1 MGRPPA
7 YIFVV
12 RHGAR
17 LDAADKKWH
26 LSSPTPYDPPLT
38 YGGWQQSKA
47 LGVRI
52 ANILRQAEAADLN
65 ASPRIPNANGTADSA
80 PKRRKFKVVLHS
92 SPFLRCVQ
100 TSVAISAGLAQAA
113 PLGTPSYTMPSP
125 STNPSASPFILPA
138 SVTEEVD
145 PLAPD
150 TTESG
155 RSEPPKKKIKKSTLR
170 LDAFLGEWLSP
181 EYFEMITPPPG
192 SAMMLAGAK
201 ADLLRR
207 ENIGAH
213 DQIVEHSHHHANS
226 VGQAQSQLW
235 NSPKFRAAPERSG
248 STDSNSPSIFGLDG
262 VSSMASAL
270 PRSRA
275 DSTASSGSQRVRFT
289 VPEPGNPNDG
299 YIAPTPNYA
308 ISPNLKIPEGYVAH
322 ARDAC
327 VQVDYQWDSMRE
339 PLDWGDGGKYGEEW
353 TAMHHRFRKGVQ
365 KLVDWYTTAERP
377 AEMVTK
383 VVRTSQNGDNEC
395 AIDDEDDEDVESI
408 VILVSHGAGCNALI
422 GAITHQPVLMD
433 VGMASLTMA
442 VRKPGRETVPSGLD
456 TPMSEDADPLAD
468 SAVIPVHRYYDLKLF
483 ANTEHLR
490 PSSSSTHNLSRA
502 PSTASTS
509 SHSQSGGPR
518 GRVSSAA
525 AYTPAPITFN
535 PDSFVFPGSRS
546 NSANANL
553 GSMRRTSHNNAYS
566 LPRTPALNTTGIT
579 VGSGVTSFTHN
590 TSNNGNTSNNASP
603 TLSVGLWSP
612 ITPKKETE
620 EEDEE
625 DDIFPDFDHRKKLGA
640 LSSSKGPEI
649 VKPPTPERKE
659 PQFGG
664 PSKVPLRFQEISRP
678 TSSDGTEDENKVPP
692 LSFSTGAGGLWGA
705 PRPLGETEIM
715 RDMTTSKRRWTV
727 NERG

>member
-26 LSSPTPYDPPLT
+26 LTSPTPYDPPLT
-38 YGGWQQSKA
+38 YGGWQQAKA
-47 LGVRI
+47 LGIRI
-52 ANILRQAEAADLN
+52 GNILRQAEAEVNADPKF
-65 ASPRIPNANGTADSA
+65 SNGRNGSVDSQ
-80 PKRRKFKVVLHS
+80 KRRRKFKVVLHS

-100 TSVAISAGLAQAA
+100 TSVAISAGLAQA
-113 PLGTPSYTMPSP
+113 PTPGTPSYPMPSP
-125 STNPSASPFILPA
+125 SANPSASPFVLPA
-138 SVTEEVD
+138 SVAEEVD
-145 PLAPD
+145 PLSNDANGTKP
-150 TTESG
+150 EQN
-155 RSEPPKKKIKKSTLR
+155 KKKTIKKSTLR

-207 ENIGAH
+207 ENIHAH
-213 DQIVEHSHHHANS
+213 NHIQEHSHHHANS

-235 NSPKFRAAPERSG
+235 NSPKFRAAPAPAPERSG
-248 STDSNSPSIFGLDG
+248 SSDSNSPSILGLEN
-262 VSSMASAL
+262 VSAVAGAL

-275 DSTASSGSQRVRFT
+275 GSTASTSSQRVRFT
-289 VPEPGNPNDG
+289 LPEPANPNDG
-299 YIAPTPNYA
+299 YVAPSPHYA
-308 ISPNLKIPEGYVAH
+308 ISPNHTIPDGYVAH

-327 VQVDYQWDSMRE
+327 VAVDYQWDSMRE

-353 TAMHHRFRKGVQ
+353 TAMHHRFRKGIQ

-383 VVRTSQNGDNEC
+383 VVKTSQNGDTEC
-395 AIDDEDDEDVESI
+395 AIDDEEDDDVEPV

-433 VGMASLTMA
+433 VAMASLTVA
-442 VRKPGRETVPSGLD
+442 ARKPGRDSEPSGLD
-456 TPMSEDADPLAD
+456 TPMSEPDVDPM
-468 SAVIPVHRYYDLKLF
+468 SGTKGIIPVHHYYDLKLF

-490 PSSSSTHNLSRA
+490 QPVSATHNLSRA
-502 PSTASTS
+502 PSTASN
-509 SHSQSGGPR
+509 HSQNGQSYSR
-518 GRVSSAA
+518 GRISTVGSTT
-525 AYTPAPITFN
+525 YTPTPITFN
-535 PDSFVFPGSRS
+535 PDSFDFGSRS

-553 GSMRRTSHNNAYS
+553 GSMRRVSNNTYS

-579 VGSGVTSFTHN
+579 VGSGATNFTKP
-590 TSNNGNTSNNASP
+590 SP

-620 EEDEE
+620 EEDDEE
-625 DDIFPDFDHRKKLGA
+625 DDIFPDFDHRKKLAA
-640 LSSSKGPEI
+640 LSKPGQEI

-659 PQFGG
+659 PQLGG
-664 PSKVPLRFQEISRP
+664 PAKVPLRLQEISRP
-678 TSSDGTEDENKVPP
+678 TSSDGTDEENKIPQ
-692 LSFSTGAGGLWGA
+692 LGTFASGGLWGA

>member
-26 LSSPTPYDPPLT
+26 LTSPTPYDPPLT

-47 LGVRI
+47 LGIRI
-52 ANILRQAEAADLN
+52 ANILRQAEADLN
-65 ASPRIPNANGTADSA
+65 TTSNTSSGRSSSADSQK
-80 PKRRKFKVVLHS
+80 KRRKFKVVLHS

-100 TSVAISAGLAQAA
+100 TSVAISAGLAQAP
-113 PLGTPSYTMPSP
+113 PLSTPSYPPSSP
-125 STNPSASPFILPA
+125 SVNPSASPFILPA
-138 SVTEEVD
+138 SVAEEVD
-145 PLAPD
+145 PLSTDPND
-150 TTESG
+150 VK
-155 RSEPPKKKIKKSTLR
+155 SEPPKKNIKKATLR

-181 EYFEMITPPPG
+181 EYFELITPPPG

-207 ENIGAH
+207 ENISSH
-213 DQIVEHSHHHANS
+213 DQIVDQVNVHHHANS

-248 STDSNSPSIFGLDG
+248 STDSNAPSILGLDN
-262 VSSMASAL
+262 VSNMAGAL

-275 DSTASSGSQRVRFT
+275 DSTASSSSQRVRFAL
-289 VPEPGNPNDG
+289 PEPGNPNDG
-299 YIAPTPNYA
+299 YISPSPNYA
-308 ISPNLKIPEGYVAH
+308 ISSSAKIPDGYVAH

-327 VQVDYQWDSMRE
+327 LSVDYQWDSMRD

-353 TAMHHRFRKGVQ
+353 TSMHQRFRKGVQ
-365 KLVDWYTTAERP
+365 KLVDWYTTAEHP

-383 VVRTSQNGDNEC
+383 TVRTSHNDDSEC
-395 AIDDEDDEDVESI
+395 AIDDEDDENVESV

-422 GAITHQPVLMD
+422 GAITHQPVLLD

-442 VRKPGRETVPSGLD
+442 VRKPGRESEPSGLD
-456 TPMSEDADPLAD
+456 TPVSEPDVDPLSGAKG
-468 SAVIPVHRYYDLKLF
+468 VIPVHHYYDLKMF
-483 ANTEHLR
+483 ANTDHLR
-490 PSSSSTHNLSRA
+490 QAPSATHNLSRA
-502 PSTASTS
+502 PSTASNN
-509 SHSQSGGPR
+509 SQNGPAHPR
-518 GRVSSAA
+518 GRVPTVSS
-525 AYTPAPITFN
+525 YTPSPVTFN
-535 PDSFVFPGSRS
+535 PESFAFPGSRS
-546 NSANANL
+546 NSANASL
-553 GSMRRTSHNNAYS
+553 GSMRRTPHNSGS

-579 VGSGVTSFTHN
+579 VGSGTTSFTKP
-590 TSNNGNTSNNASP
+590 SP

-612 ITPKKETE
+612 ITPKNDTE
-620 EEDEE
+620 EEEEE
-625 DDIFPDFDHRKKLGA
+625 DDLFPDFDHRKKLAA
-640 LSSSKGPEI
+640 LSKPANEI

-659 PQFGG
+659 TQLGG
-664 PSKVPLRFQEISRP
+664 PTKVPVRFQQISRP
-678 TSSDGTEDENKVPP
+678 ASRDGTDDENKVPKGD
-692 LSFSTGAGGLWGA
+692 FGNGGLWGA

-727 NERG
+727 NERA

>member
-26 LSSPTPYDPPLT
+26 LTSPTPYDPPLT

-52 ANILRQAEAADLN
+52 ANILRQAEAELN
-65 ASPRIPNANGTADSA
+65 ANAPNGRDSSTDA
-80 PKRRKFKVVLHS
+80 KKRRKFKVVLHS

-100 TSVAISAGLAQAA
+100 TSIAISAGLAQAPA
-113 PLGTPSYTMPSP
+113 LGNPSYPMPSP
-125 STNPSASPFILPA
+125 SANPSSSPFVLPA
-138 SVTEEVD
+138 SVSEEVD
-145 PLAPD
+145 PLCTDAGD
-150 TTESG
+150 TK
-155 RSEPPKKKIKKSTLR
+155 SEPPKKKVKKSILR

-207 ENIGAH
+207 ENISVH
-213 DQIVEHSHHHANS
+213 DQIGEHHHHHANS
-226 VGQAQSQLW
+226 VGQSQSQLW
-235 NSPKFRAAPERSG
+235 NSPKFRGAERSG
-248 STDSNSPSIFGLDG
+248 STDSNAPSVLGLDN
-262 VSSMASAL
+262 ASTTSGAR

-275 DSTASSGSQRVRFT
+275 DSAASSSSQRVRFM

-299 YIAPTPNYA
+299 YVAPTPNYA
-308 ISPNLKIPEGYVAH
+308 TSPNLKIPDGYVAH

-327 VQVDYQWDSMRE
+327 VQVDYQWDSMRG

-353 TAMHHRFRKGVQ
+353 TAMHQRFRKGVQ

-383 VVRTSQNGDNEC
+383 TVKTSHNGDNEC
-395 AIDDEDDEDVESI
+395 AIDDEDDDDIEPV

-433 VGMASLTMA
+433 VAMASLTMA
-442 VRKPGRETVPSGLD
+442 VRKPGRETEPSGLD
-456 TPMSEDADPLAD
+456 TPLSEVADPLAQD
-468 SAVIPVHRYYDLKLF
+468 GVIPVHQYYDLKLF
-483 ANTEHLR
+483 ANTDHLR

-502 PSTASTS
+502 PSTASNQS
-509 SHSQSGGPR
+509 QNGQSGAR
-518 GRVSSAA
+518 GRVPAVNST
-525 AYTPAPITFN
+525 YTPSPVAFN
-535 PDSFVFPGSRS
+535 PESFIFPGNRS
-546 NSANANL
+546 TSANASL
-553 GSMRRTSHNNAYS
+553 GSMRRTSHANAYS
-566 LPRTPALNTTGIT
+566 LPRAPALNTSGIT
-579 VGSGVTSFTHN
+579 VGSGVTSFTN
-590 TSNNGNTSNNASP
+590 SSP

-612 ITPKKETE
+612 ITPKEEPTVAATE
-620 EEDEE
+620 EEDED
-625 DDIFPDFDHRKKLGA
+625 DDIFPDFDHRKKLAA
-640 LSSSKGPEI
+640 LSKQGPEI
-649 VKPPTPERKE
+649 VKPPTPEKKE
-659 PQFGG
+659 AQFGG
-664 PSKVPLRFQEISRP
+664 PTKVPLRFQEISRP
-678 TSSDGTEDENKVPP
+678 TSSDGTEEENTVPP
-692 LSFSTGAGGLWGA
+692 LSFGNGGGLWGA

-727 NERG
+727 NERA

>member
-17 LDAADKKWH
+17 LDGADKRWH
-26 LSSPTPYDPPLT
+26 LTSPTPYDPPLT

-47 LGVRI
+47 LGIRI
-52 ANILRQAEAADLN
+52 ASILRQAEADSN
-65 ASPRIPNANGTADSA
+65 RTPNGRDSSTDSK
-80 PKRRKFKVVLHS
+80 KRRKFKVVLHS

-100 TSVAISAGLAQAA
+100 TSVAISAGLAQAP
-113 PLGTPSYTMPSP
+113 PLNTPSYPMPSP
-125 STNPSASPFILPA
+125 STNPSASPFVLPA

-145 PLAPD
+145 PLSTDAS
-150 TTESG
+150 ESKP
-155 RSEPPKKKIKKSTLR
+155 EPPKKKIKRSTLR

-207 ENIGAH
+207 ENISAH
-213 DQIVEHSHHHANS
+213 DQIVEHSHHHASS

-235 NSPKFRAAPERSG
+235 NSPKFRATPERSG
-248 STDSNSPSIFGLDG
+248 STDSNAPSIFGLDSG
-262 VSSMASAL
+262 R

-275 DSTASSGSQRVRFT
+275 DSAASSSSQRVRFT
-289 VPEPGNPNDG
+289 VPEPGNPKDG
-299 YIAPTPNYA
+299 YVAPTPNYA
-308 ISPNLKIPEGYVAH
+308 VSSNVKIPDGYVAH

-327 VQVDYQWDSMRE
+327 LHVDYQWDSMRE
-339 PLDWGDGGKYGEEW
+339 PFDWGDGGKYGEEW
-353 TAMHHRFRKGVQ
+353 TAMHQRFRRGVQ

-377 AEMVTK
+377 SEMVTK
-383 VVRTSQNGDNEC
+383 TVRTSHNGDTEC
-395 AIDDEDDEDVESI
+395 AIDDDDEEDVESV

-442 VRKPGRETVPSGLD
+442 VRKPNREAEPSALD
-456 TPMSEDADPLAD
+456 TPMSEVADPMSQAG
-468 SAVIPVHRYYDLKLF
+468 VIPVHQYYDLKLF
-483 ANTEHLR
+483 ANTDHLR

-502 PSTASTS
+502 PSTASNS
-509 SHSQSGGPR
+509 SHSQNGQSGAR
-518 GRVSSAA
+518 GRIATGNG

-535 PDSFVFPGSRS
+535 PESFVFPGSRS
-546 NSANANL
+546 TSANANL
-553 GSMRRTSHNNAYS
+553 GSMRRTSHNNTYS

-579 VGSGVTSFTHN
+579 VGSGVTSFTN
-590 TSNNGNTSNNASP
+590 TTTNYNSNNNNNNTNASP
-603 TLSVGLWSP
+603 TLSAGLWTP
-612 ITPKKETE
+612 ITPKKDADEE
-620 EEDEE
+620 EED
-625 DDIFPDFDHRKKLGA
+625 DDIFPDFDHRKKLAA
-640 LSSSKGPEI
+640 LSKQGPEI

-664 PSKVPLRFQEISRP
+664 PTKVPLRFQEISRP
-678 TSSDGTEDENKVPP
+678 TSSDGAEEENKVPP
-692 LSFSTGAGGLWGA
+692 LSFATGGGLWGA

-727 NERG
+727 NERA

>member
-17 LDAADKKWH
+17 LDGADKRWH
-26 LSSPTPYDPPLT
+26 LTSPTPYDPPLT
-38 YGGWQQSKA
+38 YGGWQQAKA

-52 ANILRQAEAADLN
+52 ASILRQAEADLN
-65 ASPRIPNANGTADSA
+65 KAPNGRDSSTDSK
-80 PKRRKFKVVLHS
+80 KRRKFKVVLHS

-100 TSVAISAGLAQAA
+100 TSVAISAGLAQAP
-113 PLGTPSYTMPSP
+113 PLNTPSYPIPMPSP
-125 STNPSASPFILPA
+125 SANPSSSPFVLPA
-138 SVTEEVD
+138 SATEEVD
-145 PLAPD
+145 PLSAD
-150 TTESG
+150 T
-155 RSEPPKKKIKKSTLR
+155 SERKSEVPKKKIKKSTLR

-207 ENIGAH
+207 ENISSH
-213 DQIVEHSHHHANS
+213 DQIIEHVHHHANS

-235 NSPKFRAAPERSG
+235 NSPKFKATPERSG
-248 STDSNSPSIFGLDG
+248 SADSNAPSVFGLDSLTSPTG
-262 VSSMASAL
+262 AL

-275 DSTASSGSQRVRFT
+275 DSAASSSSQRVRFM

-299 YIAPTPNYA
+299 YVAPTPNYA
-308 ISPNLKIPEGYVAH
+308 VSSNVKIPEGYVAH

-327 VQVDYQWDSMRE
+327 VNVDYQWDSMRE
-339 PLDWGDGGKYGEEW
+339 PLEWGDGGKYGEEW
-353 TAMHHRFRKGVQ
+353 TAMHQRFRKGIQ

-383 VVRTSQNGDNEC
+383 TVKTSHNGDNEC

-442 VRKPGRETVPSGLD
+442 VRKPNRETEPSGLD
-456 TPMSEDADPLAD
+456 TPMSEVSDPL
-468 SAVIPVHRYYDLKLF
+468 SQPGIIPVHQYYDLKLF
-483 ANTEHLR
+483 ANTDHLR
-490 PSSSSTHNLSRA
+490 PTSSATHNLSRA
-502 PSTASTS
+502 PSTASNS
-509 SHSQSGGPR
+509 SVSQNGAR
-518 GRVSSAA
+518 GRISANTTNS
-525 AYTPAPITFN
+525 YTPAPITFN
-535 PDSFVFPGSRS
+535 PESFVFPGSRS
-546 NSANANL
+546 TSANANL
-553 GSMRRTSHNNAYS
+553 GSMRRTSQNNAYS
-566 LPRTPALNTTGIT
+566 LPRAPTLNTTGIT
-579 VGSGVTSFTHN
+579 VGSGVTSFT
-590 TSNNGNTSNNASP
+590 NNAPPINTNPSP

-612 ITPKKETE
+612 ITPKKDTDD
-620 EEDEE
+620 EDED
-625 DDIFPDFDHRKKLGA
+625 DDIFPDFDHRKKLAA
-640 LSSSKGPEI
+640 LSQQGPEI

-664 PSKVPLRFQEISRP
+664 PTKVPLRFQEISRP
-678 TSSDGTEDENKVPP
+678 TSSDGTEDENKVAP
-692 LSFSTGAGGLWGA
+692 LSFSNGGLWGA

-727 NERG
+727 NERA

>member
-26 LSSPTPYDPPLT
+26 LTSPTPYDPPLT
-38 YGGWQQSKA
+38 YGGWQQAKA
-47 LGVRI
+47 LGIRI
-52 ANILRQAEAADLN
+52 GNILRQAEADGAAD
-65 ASPRIPNANGTADSA
+65 PRPSNGRDPSADSHK
-80 PKRRKFKVVLHS
+80 KRRKFKVVVHS

-100 TSVAISAGLAQAA
+100 TSVAIGAGLAQA
-113 PLGTPSYTMPSP
+113 PPPGTPSYPTPSP
-125 STNPSASPFILPA
+125 TMNPSASPFILPA
-138 SVTEEVD
+138 AVADDPRPLSV
-145 PLAPD
+145 D
-150 TTESG
+150 TNENNLESS
-155 RSEPPKKKIKKSTLR
+155 RRKKKIRKSTLR

-207 ENIGAH
+207 ENISAH
-213 DQIVEHSHHHANS
+213 DQIVEHVHHHANS

-235 NSPKFRAAPERSG
+235 NSPKFRAAPERPG
-248 STDSNSPSIFGLDG
+248 STDSNSPSILGLDNI
-262 VSSMASAL
+262 SMTGAL

-275 DSTASSGSQRVRFT
+275 DSTASSSSQRVRFAL
-289 VPEPGNPNDG
+289 PEPANPNNPNDG
-299 YIAPTPNYA
+299 YLAPSPNYA
-308 ISPNLKIPEGYVAH
+308 LSSSAKIPDGYVAH

-327 VQVDYQWDSMRE
+327 VSVDYQWDSMRD

-353 TAMHHRFRKGVQ
+353 TAMHQRFRKGIQ
-365 KLVDWYTTAERP
+365 RLVDWYTTAERP

-383 VVRTSQNGDNEC
+383 TVKPALNGDTEC
-395 AIDDEDDEDVESI
+395 AIDDEDEDDVEPV

-433 VGMASLTMA
+433 VAMASLTVA
-442 VRKPGRETVPSGLD
+442 ARKPGRDSEPSGLD
-456 TPMSEDADPLAD
+456 TPMSEVDMDPISGTKGL
-468 SAVIPVHRYYDLKLF
+468 IPVHHYYDLKMF

-490 PSSSSTHNLSRA
+490 QPVSATHNLSRA
-502 PSTASTS
+502 PSTASN
-509 SHSQSGGPR
+509 HSQNGQPHPR
-518 GRVSSAA
+518 GRIASVNT
-525 AYTPAPITFN
+525 YTPGPITLN
-535 PDSFVFPGSRS
+535 PDSFAFPGSRS

-553 GSMRRTSHNNAYS
+553 GSMRRTSNNTYS
-566 LPRTPALNTTGIT
+566 LPKAPTLNTTGIT
-579 VGSGVTSFTHN
+579 VGSGATSFTKP
-590 TSNNGNTSNNASP
+590 SP

-612 ITPKKETE
+612 ITPQKEAE
-620 EEDEE
+620 EEDED
-625 DDIFPDFDHRKKLGA
+625 DDIFPDFDHRKKLA
-640 LSSSKGPEI
+640 PLSKPGREI
-649 VKPPTPERKE
+649 IKPPTPERKE

-664 PSKVPLRFQEISRP
+664 PAKVPHRLQEISRP
-678 TSSDGTEDENKVPP
+678 TSSDGTDEENKIPQ
-692 LSFSTGAGGLWGA
+692 LGTFSAGGLWGA

-727 NERG
+727 NERA

>member
-26 LSSPTPYDPPLT
+26 LTSPTPYDPPLT
-38 YGGWQQSKA
+38 YGGWQQAKA
-47 LGVRI
+47 LGIRI
-52 ANILRQAEAADLN
+52 ANILRQAEADGIADPKL
-65 ASPRIPNANGTADSA
+65 SNGRNGSADSQR
-80 PKRRKFKVVLHS
+80 KRRKFKVVLHS

-100 TSVAISAGLAQAA
+100 TSVAISAGLAQAPPA
-113 PLGTPSYTMPSP
+113 GTPSYPMPSP
-125 STNPSASPFILPA
+125 SANPSASPFILPA
-138 SVTEEVD
+138 SVSEEVD
-145 PLAPD
+145 PLPAD
-150 TTESG
+150 TNHNKH
-155 RSEPPKKKIKKSTLR
+155 EPSKKKVKKATLR

-207 ENIGAH
+207 EHISAH
-213 DQIVEHSHHHANS
+213 DQVVEHSHHHANS

-248 STDSNSPSIFGLDG
+248 SIDSDSPSILGLDS
-262 VSSMASAL
+262 VSSMAGAL

-275 DSTASSGSQRVRFT
+275 DSTASSSSQRVRFAL
-289 VPEPGNPNDG
+289 PEPANPNDG
-299 YIAPTPNYA
+299 YVAPSPNYA
-308 ISPNLKIPEGYVAH
+308 ISSSSKIPDGYVAH

-327 VQVDYQWDSMRE
+327 VCVDYQWDSMRE

-383 VVRTSQNGDNEC
+383 TVRPARNGDTEC
-395 AIDDEDDEDVESI
+395 AIDDEDDDDVEPV

-433 VGMASLTMA
+433 VAMASLTVA
-442 VRKPGRETVPSGLD
+442 ARKPGRDSEPSGLD
-456 TPMSEDADPLAD
+456 TPMSEVDVDPMSGTKGL
-468 SAVIPVHRYYDLKLF
+468 VPVHHYYDLKMF
-483 ANTEHLR
+483 ANTDHLR
-490 PSSSSTHNLSRA
+490 QPASATHNLSRA
-502 PSTASTS
+502 PSTASN
-509 SHSQSGGPR
+509 HSQNGQSHPR
-518 GRVSSAA
+518 GRVSTVSS
-525 AYTPAPITFN
+525 YTPSPITFN
-535 PDSFVFPGSRS
+535 PDSFAFPGSRS
-546 NSANANL
+546 NSANASL
-553 GSMRRTSHNNAYS
+553 GSMRRTSHNTYS

-579 VGSGVTSFTHN
+579 VGSGATSFTKP
-590 TSNNGNTSNNASP
+590 SP

-612 ITPKKETE
+612 ITPQKETE

-625 DDIFPDFDHRKKLGA
+625 DDIFPDFDHRKKLAA
-640 LSSSKGPEI
+640 LSKPGQEI

-664 PSKVPLRFQEISRP
+664 PAKVPHRLQEISRP
-678 TSSDGTEDENKVPP
+678 TSSDGTDEENKIPQLGTV
-692 LSFSTGAGGLWGA
+692 GNGGLWGA

-727 NERG
+727 NERA